1 MAVYA
6 TYSQYT
12 TDYLGTAIASADFAA
27 LALRASA
34 YIDQLTYQR
43 AAAIVLAGTETA
55 NIALIMMA
63 TCAVAEQLQTI
74 NTSGSSGGGGIKSES
89 IGNYSVTYADGTFAT
104 FSTTAKLSQLA
115 KLYLGSTGL
124 MYAGFASGEYGGVF
138 DED

>member
-6 TYSQYT
+6 TYTQYT

-34 YIDQLTYQR
+34 YIDQLTFNR
-43 AAAIVLAGTETA
+43 VAAIVLAGTDTA

-63 TCAVAEQLQTI
+63 CCSVAESLQTI
-74 NTSGSSGGGGIKSES
+74 DTNGTTSGIKSES
-89 IGNYSVTYADGTFAT
+89 IGNNSVTYMDGTFAT
-104 FSTTAKLSQLA
+104 LSITAKLRQAAS
-115 KLYLGSTGL
+115 LYLGSTGY

-138 DED
+138 DAD